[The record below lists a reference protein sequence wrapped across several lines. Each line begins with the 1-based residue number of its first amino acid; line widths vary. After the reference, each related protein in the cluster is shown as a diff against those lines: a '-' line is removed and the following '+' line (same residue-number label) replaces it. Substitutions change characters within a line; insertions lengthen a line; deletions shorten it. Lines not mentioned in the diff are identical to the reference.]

1 MTAANANDASGKDNS
16 AQERTV
22 AGKVGTVGAGGADG
36 TEYDKVRGF
45 FMRDNEDQFG
55 VFYYSDGLFY
65 GEPTAYNEHLATLT
79 WALAYVGGYL
89 NEDKEAVNGNKYYNK
104 HAAARQFFADI
115 GCPDQNIYVN
125 DYNLVK
131 PGTDSIGVAIAS
143 KELEKI
149 GEDGKKAKTGDPLA
163 ALPAIAVTLAVASA
177 CCLVFVGYARRRRE

>member
-1 MTAANANDASGKDNS
+1 MSPP
-16 AQERTV
+16 
-22 AGKVGTVGAGGADG
+22 
-36 TEYDKVRGF
+36 
-45 FMRDNEDQFG
+45 
-55 VFYYSDGLFY
+55 
-65 GEPTAYNEHLATLT
+65 PTTSTLPPS